1 MAVLTSAAIT
11 DSLAFSYD
19 SANTKSYAG
28 PPIQNLTTSISPQTF
43 SGAGY
48 SFVGGSEVVDI
59 PELGPTRVQFCNAQ
73 NNYAAVS
80 NQCCPSI
87 MGFGGGFAVSPS
99 TLYTYAIVYKCE
111 SGYTHPN
118 FMYRYEYNGGTY
130 VTEGGVHSDA
140 NRISLGDGWFWAWG
154 TFTTQA
160 TTNNI
165 NSISTFYYR
174 YSTIPDKYSVAK
186 ILLVQGNF
194 TNLHPKHWP
203 DTATTRA
210 AVNAIKDLT
219 GRATFT
225 PTSLDYTTNRGKIS
239 FTQASSS
246 TLVSSLPVSTIP
258 ALGNWSLETWMRV
271 DAWPSA
277 GTQRAG
283 VILGATNYCGGALY
297 WNGTAGGNGMSV
309 FGYVRGIDA
318 YRFTPTY
325 TIPSLSTYNHFVVVN
340 NFASG
345 FIQLYLNG
353 SLFGQAA
360 CATAEYDP
368 ALTSGAGNIGLCKA
382 QVDGGGTLLYSTPPV
397 TVDIARVYTKALSA
411 SEVSRNFNTS
421 RGRFGV

>member
-19 SANTKSYAG
+19 SANTKSYVG
-28 PPIQNLTTSISPQTF
+28 PPIQNLTSFMAPLTTSA
-43 SGAGY
+43 AGQSY
-48 SFVGGSEVVDI
+48 VGGVEVVNV
-59 PELGPTRVQFCNAQ
+59 PELGPTTVQYCYAQ
-73 NNYAAVS
+73 NNYPAVS
-80 NQCCPSI
+80 TGCCPSI
-87 MGFGGGFAVSPS
+87 MNFGGGFAVSPS

-111 SGYTHPN
+111 SAYTHPN
-118 FMYRYEYNGGTY
+118 FMYRYEFNGGSY
-130 VTEGGVHSDA
+130 VTEGGAHSDA
-140 NRISLGDGWFWAWG
+140 NRVSLGDGWFWAWG

-165 NSISTFYYR
+165 NSISSFYYR

-203 DTATTRA
+203 ESATTRA
-210 AVNAIKDLT
+210 AVNTIKDLT

-225 PTSLDYTTNRGKIS
+225 PTSLDYTTNRSKIS

-246 TLVSSLPVSTIP
+246 TLVSDLPLSTIP
-258 ALGNWSLETWMRV
+258 ALNNWSLETWMRV
-271 DAWPSA
+271 DAWPGA

-325 TIPSLSTYNHFVVVN
+325 TIPSLATYNHFVVVN
-340 NFASG
+340 NFAAG

-368 ALTSGAGNIGLCKA
+368 GLTSGAGNIGLCKA
-382 QVDGGGTLLYSTPPV
+382 QIDGGGTLLYSTPPV
-397 TVDIARVYTKALSA
+397 TIDVARVYTKALSA
-411 SEVSRNFNTS
+411 AEVSRNFNTS